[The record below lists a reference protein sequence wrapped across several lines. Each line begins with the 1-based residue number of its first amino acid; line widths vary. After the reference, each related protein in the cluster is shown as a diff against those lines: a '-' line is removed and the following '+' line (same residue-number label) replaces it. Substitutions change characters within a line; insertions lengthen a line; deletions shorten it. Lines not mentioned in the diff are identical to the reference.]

1 MGSKLAQ
8 VIQDAALSELNSDLQ
23 ALLDTV
29 EVLPEKLSEKIDPII
44 QESTNKIVDAA
55 ELAKKHVDELQ
66 EKNKEIIQKDINK
79 AHTDFIIA
87 TKDSLDRLIE
97 PHAEKLANIP
107 DSIDNLSSKMDSID
121 DLSSKIDSISQPKN
135 NNFLIIIIMFLSIM
149 AGSILSFIATDHYKA
164 KQLAQSQQQ
173 YDILASSVGD
183 LMDDLPKNQKD
194 KMMKSL
200 NEKMVKHTR
209 LYIQS
214 K

>member
-1 MGSKLAQ
+1 MDKLTKT
-8 VIQDAALSELNSDLQ
+8 ILENGLPLIREEL
-23 ALLDTV
+23 V
-29 EVLPEKLSEKIDPII
+29 ELENTLNVFPEKLAEKIDPII
-44 QESTNKIVDAA
+44 QENTNKIVDAA
-55 ELAKKHVDELQ
+55 ELTKKHVDELQ
-66 EKNKEIIQKDINK
+66 EKNKEIIQKDFNK

-87 TKDSLDRLIE
+87 TKDSLDRLFE

-107 DSIDNLSSKMDSID
+107 DSID

-149 AGSILSFIATDHYKA
+149 AGSILSFIATDHYNA

-183 LMDDLPKNQKD
+183 LMDDLPKKQKD

-209 LYIQS
+209 RYIQS